1 MFTLFVLPLAV
12 FKLLYPL
19 KMSNN
24 IRFSLLIILTFIFSS
39 LSLSAQNTEVQS
51 AVKKIGR
58 GISLIDYYYVDDV
71 DANDLVEKAFREMLE
86 ELDPHSVYMDAEE
99 TKEANEPLQGKF
111 EGIGIQFQLFKDTIL
126 VVSPITGGP
135 SEKLGILA
143 GDKIITIDGEE
154 AYGEHINNEWVR
166 KHLRGD
172 KGTQVTVEIYRKGQ
186 KNLLEYTITRDKI
199 PIHSVDASYM
209 ATPST
214 GYIKINRFSRTT
226 MSEYAEAMGKLQA
239 SGMKNLILDLRN
251 NTGGYLDVA
260 ISLADEFLKQG
271 ELVVYTEGRRNPRR
285 DAHATGAGRF
295 EKGKLIVLINE
306 GSASASE
313 IVSGAVQDW
322 DRGLIIGRRSFGK
335 GLVQRPFWLPDSSQI
350 RLTIARYYTPTGR
363 CIQKPYDDGSEAY
376 FKDLATR
383 MQHGEMM
390 HADSISF
397 PDSLRY
403 TTPAGRTVYGGGG
416 IMPDLFV
423 PYDSTKYSDYY
434 THLWRK
440 GVQNSFVTNLLNAKR
455 QEYEASYPTFEHFE
469 KTFVLDEE
477 LLEDFVQYAEKEG
490 VERDEEGLE
499 QSITII
505 SAQIKAL
512 MARNLFS
519 TSRYFQVV
527 NTVSDEF
534 NLALEMMQDDEAF
547 SSRKISY

>member
-1 MFTLFVLPLAV
+1 
-12 FKLLYPL
+12 
-19 KMSNN
+19 MSNN
-24 IRFSLLIILTFIFSS
+24 IRFSLLIIPAFIFFSFS
-39 LSLSAQNTEVQS
+39 LLAQNAEVQS
-51 AVKKIGR
+51 AVKKMGR

-71 DANDLVEKAFREMLE
+71 DANELVEKAFREMLE